1 MYAPSEAGMIFTVSS
16 NAGLP
21 TQSPSGFDS
30 SSAIFSVAAITLM
43 GSASVAPYIIASFLS
58 STVLAIKRTVL
69 LHNWEINKLEIRNYL
84 VLTWCTNTMV
94 EHPFSPFVLLQYTN
108 IFILN
113 IIIANH
119 LHVHVPVHRST
130 THSSNW
136 QNYAMFRSIC

>member
-69 LHNWEINKLEIRNYL
+69 LRNWEINK
-84 VLTWCTNTMV
+84 
-94 EHPFSPFVLLQYTN
+94 
-108 IFILN
+108 
-113 IIIANH
+113 
-119 LHVHVPVHRST
+119 
-130 THSSNW
+130 
-136 QNYAMFRSIC
+136 